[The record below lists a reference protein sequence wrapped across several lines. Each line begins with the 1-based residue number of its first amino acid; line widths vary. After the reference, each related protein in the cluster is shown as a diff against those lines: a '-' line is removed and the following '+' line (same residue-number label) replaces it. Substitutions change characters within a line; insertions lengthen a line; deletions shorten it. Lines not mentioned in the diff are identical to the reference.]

1 MKHRKVN
8 KLNRY
13 LESIAAYA
21 QVYPDMLN
29 VINPTETAKIIAR
42 SIGVPA
48 KALYSEEELKTVEQQ
63 KIEAAQAQQML
74 SAMPTIAKSAND
86 LAKANVEA
94 QSGIK
99 LI

>member
-1 MKHRKVN
+1 METV
-8 KLNRY
+8 
-13 LESIAAYA
+13 SGYA
-21 QVYPDMLN
+21 QVFPDMLN
-29 VINPTETAKIIAR
+29 VVNPTKTAKIIAR

-63 KIEAAQAQQML
+63 KIEAAQAEQML
-74 SAMPTIAKSAND
+74 KAMPTIAKSASD
-86 LAKANVEA
+86 LAKAGVEA